1 MDLSN
6 YSAIRLRFGDKR
18 IQANNLII
26 LNQSLQT
33 VFHSVNN
40 YGWGWMGR
48 SRLILL
54 LIEGR
59 AKLGSFILCHRIMLG
74 LHYFWPQKDSAKI
87 CQYVLKIK

>member
-6 YSAIRLRFGDKR
+6 YPAIRLRFGLSDKR
-18 IQANNLII
+18 IQANNLIN

-59 AKLGSFILCHRIMLG
+59 AKHGSFILCHRIHAQLI
-74 LHYFWPQKDSAKI
+74 LFWPEKKL
-87 CQYVLKIK
+87 C